1 MVGFTDRLFFAQKQ
15 GEHPFI
21 QTAEQKKK
29 QEIQNAHAAERAEE
43 QQLGWGKNAD
53 TVFCYQPGGG
63 TGKQRLEKAGRAG
76 GQNGGAL
83 PEAVQG
89 AADGK
94 QQAEKPAAQKRR
106 HTIGRHAEPDD
117 GDADAGGKN
126 VVAEKEKLLSQA
138 VQKSVKGGLRIKQ
151 GAEEGKRKQHLSQCR
166 AVIDDIADFVRKNGK
181 QRRRPEPDDRGKEE
195 GGGNGFADAGIL
207 LDGAGLGNFRHE
219 GNGCCHQAG
228 GGQEDKGHCHPC
240 QLAVGGEGLDGIL
253 PMELQLPGNQEI
265 FNGGKE

>member
-1 MVGFTDRLFFAQKQ
+1 MPQSEPRNSSLDGAKMR
-15 GEHPFI
+15 I
-21 QTAEQKKK
+21 QYFV
-29 QEIQNAHAAERAEE
+29 ISPAAA
-43 QQLGWGKNAD
+43 
-53 TVFCYQPGGG
+53 P
-63 TGKQRLEKAGRAG
+63 GKQRLEKAAAAG

-106 HTIGRHAEPDD
+106 HAIGRHAEPDD
-117 GDADAGGKN
+117 SNADAGGKN

-138 VQKSVKGGLRIKQ
+138 IQKSVKGGLRIEQ
-151 GAEEGKRKQHLSQCR
+151 GTEEGKRKQHLPQCR
-166 AVIDDIADFVRKNGK
+166 AVIDDIADFVWKNGK
-181 QRRRPEPDDRGKEE
+181 QRRRPEPDDRGKKE

-228 GGQEDKGHCHPC
+228 GGQKDKGHCHPC
-240 QLAVGGEGLDGIL
+240 QLTVGGEGLDGIL
-253 PMELQLPGNQEI
+253 PVELQLSGNQEI